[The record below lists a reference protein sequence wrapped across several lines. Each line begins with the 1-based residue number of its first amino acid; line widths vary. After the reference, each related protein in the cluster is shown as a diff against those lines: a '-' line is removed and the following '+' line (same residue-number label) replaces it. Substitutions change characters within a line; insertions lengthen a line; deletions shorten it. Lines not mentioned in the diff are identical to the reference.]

1 MKKSLLYLVFSF
13 ATIAGFGQAK
23 KFQDLI
29 GKWEITGEQ
38 QSGAS
43 LEVIDS
49 ANLYITYMGEKK
61 KILDYK
67 IDFSKSPHWLDFT
80 IQDTSGVIAVKSLFE
95 IMNDSV
101 IKWQLFLADD
111 RTTHFTA
118 KNGELYYL
126 KKARKE
132 SPVLSSNDE

>member
-1 MKKSLLYLVFSF
+1 MKKSLFFIIFSF
-13 ATIAGFGQAK
+13 ATIAGFAQAK
-23 KFQDLI
+23 KFQDLV
-29 GKWEITGEQ
+29 GKWEITGENA
-38 QSGAS
+38 GAS

-49 ANLYITYMGEKK
+49 ANLFITYMGEKK

-67 IDFSKSPHWLDFT
+67 IDFSKTPHWLDFT
-80 IQDTSGVIAVKSLFE
+80 IQDTSGVIGVKSLFE

-101 IKWQLFLADD
+101 IKWQLFLAEE
-111 RTTHFTA
+111 RTSHFTA

-132 SPVLSSNDE
+132 TPVLSSNDE

>member
-1 MKKSLLYLVFSF
+1 MKKSLFFIIFSF
-13 ATIAGFGQAK
+13 ATIAGFAQAK
-23 KFQDLI
+23 KFQDLV
-29 GKWEITGEQ
+29 GKWEITGENA
-38 QSGAS
+38 GAS

-49 ANLYITYMGEKK
+49 ANLFITYMGEKK

-67 IDFSKSPHWLDFT
+67 IDFSQTPHWLDFT
-80 IQDTSGVIAVKSLFE
+80 IQDTSGVIGVKSLFE

-101 IKWQLFLADD
+101 IKWQLFLAEE
-111 RTTHFTA
+111 RTSHFTA

-132 SPVLSSNDE
+132 TPVLSSNDE